1 MCLFVEDYL
10 PCRWGYCQTRD
21 QPQADPKA
29 GKCSSSAD
37 CPKWAP
43 TCSMWGYCQE
53 GGGGGK
59 GGANREKGASIESK
73 NHFPTETLLSG
84 GRKAGGGRRG
94 GNQIQKKVILK
105 PFTFR
110 LSASIMQGKGR
121 SRGGAAGGG
130 RSRGAGGPGGGGG
143 NCPAPSVTQCA
154 GQVSNCWSVGEPDV
168 DCPNLGLCCFN
179 GCANVCQS
187 QGR

>member
-1 MCLFVEDYL
+1 MLKIISPVGGVIVRPVTSLRLTPRPENVAPLQIAQSGLQPALCGATVRRAAEEEKEVLTGKKVL
-10 PCRWGYCQTRD
+10 PLKVKT
-21 QPQADPKA
+21 
-29 GKCSSSAD
+29 
-37 CPKWAP
+37 
-43 TCSMWGYCQE
+43 
-53 GGGGGK
+53 
-59 GGANREKGASIESK
+59 
-73 NHFPTETLLSG
+73 HFPTVTLLSG